1 MTDTPLP
8 RTPAPGRT
16 AIDPAAADAT
26 AVNAPAL
33 NAPAETVPAVTAP
46 GGTGAATVH
55 PLPVT
60 AVTCL
65 EDRSQVERTITLEL
79 APGIQRLRLGPL
91 TALAVDRTLRA
102 EADTPGVRVLDAR
115 VVRAWTPRSPLP
127 PGPDDSELRH
137 RLHRLDEHTRAEG
150 RLLERLEARLGL
162 LAQLSADLL
171 REVGEGAGA
180 GEVERT
186 RWARELARVDA
197 ERERYG
203 EELRATRSRLRELEE
218 QRSQALTALD
228 QAEEQPA
235 ELVAHLDL
243 TVEAAAAGPAR
254 LTVSHLV
261 PCALWRPSYRATL
274 TDGELRLESEAV
286 VWQRTGEDWT
296 GARLTFSTARSA
308 LAAEPPAL
316 VEDLLML
323 RERTTEERR
332 TVDVELRE
340 EEVSTLGPS
349 GAVPGVDDGG
359 EVRVLPAPAPATV
372 PSDGRAHRVPLGT
385 FTGPARSEYACAPEL
400 SPLVTQVVR
409 FRNAAGHALLA
420 GPVEL
425 VRGSGF
431 TGRGELPF
439 TATGA
444 DTELSF
450 GSSDGYRVVRETEER
465 QSTAGL
471 GQRSVTTRT
480 VRLYLSRFS
489 GPEERDEQLVAVRER
504 VPVSEVSAVEVR
516 LRKEE
521 CSPAPDAF
529 DSEGIVRW
537 DVPLGPG
544 ARRAVTLVYEISA
557 SAKVAGL

>member
-1 MTDTPLP
+1 MTSDT
-8 RTPAPGRT
+8 
-16 AIDPAAADAT
+16 I
-26 AVNAPAL
+26 
-33 NAPAETVPAVTAP
+33 
-46 GGTGAATVH
+46 

-65 EDRSQVERTITLEL
+65 EDRSQVERTVTVDLV
-79 APGIQRLRLGPL
+79 AGVQRLRLGPV

-102 EADTPGVRVLDAR
+102 ETSDPGARVLDAR
-115 VVRAWTPRSPLP
+115 IVRAWTPRSTLP
-127 PGPDDSELRH
+127 PGPDDSALRH
-137 RLHRLDEHTRAEG
+137 RVHELDQRARREDQLHDRLQ
-150 RLLERLEARLGL
+150 ARLAL

-180 GEVERT
+180 GEVERV
-186 RWARELARVDA
+186 RWARELDRVDA

-203 EELRATRSRLRELEE
+203 EELRAVRSRLRDLDE
-218 QRSQALTALD
+218 QRSQARNALD
-228 QAEEQPA
+228 QAEEEPA

-243 TVEAAAAGPAR
+243 TVEAATAGPVR
-254 LTVSHLV
+254 LTVGHLV

-274 TDGELRLESEAV
+274 AGGTLHLESEAV

-296 GARLTFSTARSA
+296 GARLTLSTARSA
-308 LAAEPPAL
+308 LATAPPAL
-316 VEDLLML
+316 TEDVLML
-323 RERTTEERR
+323 RERSAEERR
-332 TVDVELRE
+332 TVEVELRE
-340 EEVSTLGPS
+340 EAISTLGPS
-349 GAVPGVDDGG
+349 EAVPGVDDGG
-359 EVRVLPAPAPATV
+359 EVRVLRAPAPATV
-372 PSDGRAHRVPLGT
+372 PSDGRAHRVPLGA
-385 FTGPARSEYACAPEL
+385 FTAPASSEYACAPEL

-431 TGRGELPF
+431 TGRGELSF
-439 TATGA
+439 TAAGA
-444 DTELSF
+444 DAELAF

-471 GQRSVTTRT
+471 TQRSVTTRT
-480 VRLYLSRFS
+480 VRLHLSRFS
-489 GPEERDEQLVAVRER
+489 GPEERGEQLVTVRER

-516 LRKEE
+516 LRKED

-529 DSEGIVRW
+529 DAEGIVRW
-537 DVPLGPG
+537 DLPLGPG
-544 ARRAVTLVYEISA
+544 AHRTVTLVYEVSA